1 MIRGLEASLT
11 SSSSVFFSS
20 GSVGGG
26 SSNVSSIYKFI
37 VISDN
42 FLKHE
47 KLGDGP
53 GGDSLLL
60 QQQSYYIVC
69 VLGVGDGEL
78 HEAED
83 PGGKQQV
90 HQTLALLHHHLPLD
104 NF

>member
-1 MIRGLEASLT
+1 MFGKRAASHC
-11 SSSSVFFSS
+11 S
-20 GSVGGG
+20 GGVGVG
-26 SSNVSSIYKFI
+26 SGNVSSIYKFI
-37 VISDN
+37 VISN
-42 FLKHE
+42 YFLKHE

-53 GGDSLLL
+53 GGDSL
-60 QQQSYYIVC
+60 QQQSFYYIVR

-83 PGGKQQV
+83 PGGEQQV